1 LLKNGHVE
9 AVGEDLGNKLKASLA
24 DDGVELLSDR
34 VPGRNAVSTIIPIHG
49 KLMKPKIDVWTAV
62 SGVMRN
68 AFVEGLSESLQK
80 LPPPAPPAGTA
91 TATSPPR

>member
-1 LLKNGHVE
+1 MG
-9 AVGEDLGNKLKASLA
+9 GDLGNKLKASLA

-49 KLMKPKIDVWTAV
+49 TLMKPKIDVWTAA

-68 AFVEGLSESLQK
+68 AFVEGLSGALQR
-80 LPPPAPPAGTA
+80 LPAPAAAPGTA
-91 TATSPPR
+91 PAAGAPH